1 MSRLTILVT
10 GLWPNVGN
18 NGFNA
23 YLGDMV
29 SGSSVIARY
38 TDSLDKFTQGMIPF
52 DEIDLIGHSLGAM
65 TCLDFAQT
73 SLKPIRRL
81 ILIDPVRSS
90 WIFNPFAWFM
100 GLKSPSNV
108 EQALCINKAFGL
120 PPAVSFSNTSD
131 KVKNVKVSSWD
142 HANLPRLD
150 DVKKLIREALK

>member
-1 MSRLTILVT
+1 MSRLTMLVS
-10 GLWPNVGN
+10 GLWPTQDE
-18 NGFNA
+18 NGFMGYPGMVFDNA
-23 YLGDMV
+23 DI
-29 SGSSVIARY
+29 IAHY
-38 TDSLDKFTQGMIPF
+38 SNDLTEVLTGLSF
-52 DEIDLIGHSLGAM
+52 DELDLIGHSLGAM

-73 SLKPIRRL
+73 SLKPVRRL

-90 WIFNPFAWFM
+90 WPFNPFAWFM